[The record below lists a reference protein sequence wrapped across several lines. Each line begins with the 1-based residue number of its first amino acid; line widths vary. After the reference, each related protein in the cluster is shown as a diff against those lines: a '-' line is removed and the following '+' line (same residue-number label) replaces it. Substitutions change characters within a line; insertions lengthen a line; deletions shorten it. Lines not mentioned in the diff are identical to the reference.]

1 MLDKCR
7 VFRTRVEAILKVR
20 IRLRVAIAQHTQKQ
34 YIQKNIQKQNIQE
47 KWAIV
52 RWPAML
58 WVAVFMTG
66 VVLAEEVLSEAFI
79 DYLLTFE
86 AENGEWVD
94 PEALEMMVQLTRGE
108 EKGAQDED

>member
-1 MLDKCR
+1 MPDKCR
-7 VFRTRVEAILKVR
+7 VLRARVQAILKVG

-34 YIQKNIQKQNIQE
+34 YIQK
-47 KWAIV
+47 KWDIV
-52 RWPAML
+52 RWLVVL
-58 WVAVFMTG
+58 WVALFLTG

-94 PEALEMMVQLTRGE
+94 PEALEMMVQLTGGE
-108 EKGAQDED
+108 EKGVQDED